1 MARNEEKAQSMLH
14 RFRDARAAEL
24 GFNKNERRPYL
35 ASECRSLPEAE
46 KWRRQIINEISR
58 KVTQIQNS
66 GLSDYQVRDMN
77 DEINKLIR
85 EKGHWERQIKDL
97 GGPDYRR
104 IAPRIID
111 NEGKSVPGNRG
122 YKYFGRARELPGVK
136 ELFEVEA
143 AQEVESKSRYE
154 MYKNVNA
161 DYYGY
166 RDEDDGILLE
176 YEEKQEKEL
185 RARLEESNDL
195 ILVEYDQGTAKGRKR
210 KGGEGSISREPASI
224 SVAEGD
230 VDNSEVKFI
239 AHVDVPSQKD
249 VEGFLVRRRKQD
261 LFDKYVSEDLEAT
274 VQETKELTGRE

>member
-35 ASECRSLPEAE
+35 ATECRSLPEAE

-58 KVTQIQNS
+58 KVSQIQNS
-66 GLSDYQVRDMN
+66 GLSDYQVRDLN

-104 IAPRIID
+104 IGPRIID

-122 YKYFGRARELPGVK
+122 YRYFGRARELPGVK

-143 AQEVESKSRYE
+143 EEINAKTRYE
-154 MYKNVNA
+154 MYRNVNA

-176 YEEKQEKEL
+176 YEEQQEKEL
-185 RARLEESNDL
+185 REKLESNNDL
-195 ILVEYDQGTAKGRKR
+195 MLVEYDQGKTKGKKR
-210 KGGEGSISREPASI
+210 KGGGEEAISREPISI
-224 SVAEGD
+224 PVSEGD
-230 VDNSEVKFI
+230 VDNSEVKFV
-239 AHVDVPSQKD
+239 AHVDVPSQRD
-249 VEGFLVRRRKQD
+249 VEAFLVRRRKQD